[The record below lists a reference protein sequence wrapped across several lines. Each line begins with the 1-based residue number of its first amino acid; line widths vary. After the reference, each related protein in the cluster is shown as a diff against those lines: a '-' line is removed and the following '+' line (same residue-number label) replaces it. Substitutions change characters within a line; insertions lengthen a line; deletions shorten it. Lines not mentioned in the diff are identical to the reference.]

1 MSGPP
6 DFGLEPPGL
15 GGGDEFSQPSCPG
28 ARFGQLAIRM
38 ARASAGRPE
47 RSS

>member
-6 DFGLEPPGL
+6 EFGLEPPGL
-15 GGGDEFSQPSCPG
+15 GGGDEFSQPSRPG
-28 ARFGQLAIRM
+28 ARFGQRAIRM
-38 ARASAGRPE
+38 AEASAGSRE